1 LEDQKMATGCTLSQ
15 IWGLKWKSP
24 IASVGSKQRDAGV
37 YIELE
42 AIALS
47 REIPAAGRFV
57 ADPIVRRVSR
67 NSLLASLQQTVE
79 SVRGSFVTVVRSA
92 GVPASAQQLP
102 NNCPAFRQHF
112 RIRAPHLLKF
122 IDSAD
127 WNAACLEANTG
138 FTQTKEKRN
147 ETIS

>member
-1 LEDQKMATGCTLSQ
+1 LEDQKNGDWVYTQPNLGPEMEIPDS
-15 IWGLKWKSP
+15 
-24 IASVGSKQRDAGV
+24 IARFEQRDAGV

-112 RIRAPHLLKF
+112 RIRAR
-122 IDSAD
+122 IY
-127 WNAACLEANTG
+127 
-138 FTQTKEKRN
+138 
-147 ETIS
+147 